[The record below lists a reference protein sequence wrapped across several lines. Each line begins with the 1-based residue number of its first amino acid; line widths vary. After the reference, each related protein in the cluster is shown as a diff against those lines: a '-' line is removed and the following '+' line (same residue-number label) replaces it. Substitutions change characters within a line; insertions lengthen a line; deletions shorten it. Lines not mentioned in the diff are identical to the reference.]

1 MLVVPVE
8 QVSQVVRAMLVKLV
22 KLVVLGLLALNS
34 QQPLNLPLNPEFRV
48 LLEMLEM
55 HLFLDLHYLLC
66 PEVRQDLP
74 VQLDSPD
81 N

>member
-1 MLVVPVE
+1 MVVLVE
-8 QVSQVVRAMLVKLV
+8 QGKLA
-22 KLVVLGLLALNS
+22 VLGLMDLLVLLL
-34 QQPLNLPLNPEFRV
+34 LNLPLNPEFRV

-74 VQLDSPD
+74 VQLDNPG

>member
-1 MLVVPVE
+1 VLVVPAE

-34 QQPLNLPLNPEFRV
+34 QQPLNLPLNPEFKV

>member
-1 MLVVPVE
+1 VLVVPVE

-22 KLVVLGLLALNS
+22 NLVVLGLLALNS

>member
-1 MLVVPVE
+1 MPVKP
-8 QVSQVVRAMLVKLV
+8 VKPE
-22 KLVVLGLLALNS
+22 VLAPLALNS
-34 QQPLNLPLNPEFRV
+34 LPLLNQPLNPEFKV

-74 VQLDSPD
+74 VQLDNPD
-81 N
+81 K